1 MRSFDRILRNLSD
14 DSRPP
19 VRQVRKGQGERGC
32 RKATEVLLPSHSMEV
47 TMTTRADGM
56 RRIATANAT
65 IATVS
70 VAGVVGLS
78 VMLAQQGTHHT
89 AATIPSAVT
98 STSTSSDDTTT
109 STSSND
115 TTTTVTATPQATV
128 QQSTSGSHHHAVTS
142 GS

>member
-1 MRSFDRILRNLSD
+1 
-14 DSRPP
+14 
-19 VRQVRKGQGERGC
+19 
-32 RKATEVLLPSHSMEV
+32 
-47 TMTTRADGM
+47 MTTRADGM

-89 AATIPSAVT
+89 AAVVPTTVT
-98 STSTSSDDTTT
+98 NTTQA
-109 STSSND
+109 S
-115 TTTTVTATPQATV
+115 TTTTVTTTPQATV
-128 QQSTSGSHHHAVTS
+128 QQSTSTTAQHAVTS

>member
-1 MRSFDRILRNLSD
+1 
-14 DSRPP
+14 
-19 VRQVRKGQGERGC
+19 
-32 RKATEVLLPSHSMEV
+32 
-47 TMTTRADGM
+47 MTTRADGM

-89 AATIPSAVT
+89 AATIPAAVT
-98 STSTSSDDTTT
+98 STTQTSSA
-109 STSSND
+109 SSSAV
-115 TTTTVTATPQATV
+115 TTVTATPQATV
-128 QQSTSGSHHHAVTS
+128 QQSTSGSTQHAVTS